1 MPDPMTQ
8 QLLMSALT
16 SAVGALVGW
25 LLNSVRT
32 RTRQLREKTDQER
45 EEREQNRA
53 VLGELLF
60 YRLEDL
66 HRRYV
71 IQGYPCSAA
80 DKQQVDRVYRHY
92 HDELKLNGPGTH
104 MYDEIMEAHQSYS
117 AGERCLTAASKGAT
131 MQGREND
138 RGGRDSGVHDPR

>member
-16 SAVGALVGW
+16 SAIGALVGW

-32 RTRQLREKTDQER
+32 CTRQLREKTDQER

-117 AGERCLTAASKGAT
+117 VGERWLTAASKGAT
-131 MQGREND
+131 MRGRESD
-138 RGGRDSGVHDPR
+138 QGGRDSGVHDS

>member
-1 MPDPMTQ
+1 MGPIVL
-8 QLLMSALT
+8 QLLMVVMST
-16 SAVGALVGW
+16 VVGW
-25 LLNSVRT
+25 LLNGFRT
-32 RTRQLREKTDQER
+32 KASQLHEKTEQER
-45 EEREQNRA
+45 VEREQNRA

-104 MYDEIMEAHQSYS
+104 MYGEIMEAHQSYS
-117 AGERCLTAASKGAT
+117 VGERWLTEASKGAT
-131 MQGREND
+131 MHGRDSD
-138 RGGRDSGVHDPR
+138 RGGRDSGLHDS

>member
-1 MPDPMTQ
+1 MTQ

-117 AGERCLTAASKGAT
+117 VGERWLAAASKGAT
-131 MQGREND
+131 MQGRESD
-138 RGGRDSGVHDPR
+138 QGGRDSGVHDS

>member
-1 MPDPMTQ
+1 MTQ

-45 EEREQNRA
+45 EERGQNRA

-92 HDELKLNGPGTH
+92 HDELGLNGPGTH

-117 AGERCLTAASKGAT
+117 VGERWLAAASKGAT
-131 MQGREND
+131 MRGRESD
-138 RGGRDSGVHDPR
+138 RGGRDSGVHDS

>member
-1 MPDPMTQ
+1 MFKYIAMT
-8 QLLMSALT
+8 
-16 SAVGALVGW
+16 AVTTIMGTVIGW
-25 LLNSVRT
+25 LLNGIKSRT
-32 RTRQLREKTDQER
+32 AQLHEKTRQER

-92 HDELKLNGPGTH
+92 HDELGMNGPGTH
-104 MYDEIMEAHQSYS
+104 MYDEIMEAHQNYS
-117 AGERCLTAASKGAT
+117 VGERWLTAASKGAT
-131 MQGREND
+131 VRGRESD
-138 RGGRDSGVHDPR
+138 PGGRDGLPNS

>member
-92 HDELKLNGPGTH
+92 HDELGLNGPGTH

-117 AGERCLTAASKGAT
+117 VGERWLTAASKGAT
-131 MQGREND
+131 MQGRESD
-138 RGGRDSGVHDPR
+138 QGGRDSGLHDS